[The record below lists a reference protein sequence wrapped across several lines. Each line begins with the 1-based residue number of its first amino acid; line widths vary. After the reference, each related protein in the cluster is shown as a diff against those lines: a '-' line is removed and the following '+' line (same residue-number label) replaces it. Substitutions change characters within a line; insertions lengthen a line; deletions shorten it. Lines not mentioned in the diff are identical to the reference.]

1 MQGKAAPADRN
12 LIRAINQNSLL
23 NLIRLNAPISRP
35 QLAELSGLSL
45 ATVIGL
51 TGELIARNFVLE
63 SGPAEST
70 GGRKATLLDLHPE
83 GGFALGLIV
92 RGFESIGV
100 VVNLRGDVVF
110 SLHRDSSLK
119 HQSAQAVEQIVEMT
133 NDLLSQS
140 GVDKD
145 LVIGLG
151 CALSGYIDAKSGIC
165 VDSWNLDWHNVELA
179 EPLSQRLGLPVVIDN
194 DVSCITTYEKLFG
207 WGSSYENFFTVVL
220 GRGVGV
226 GLVLNGVVYRGATG
240 GAGEFGH
247 MVAVPGG
254 RRCECGKRGCL
265 EEYISFRGIIA
276 NYRERNY
283 KENIPFDM
291 TLNSASDQAVRSEE
305 RMVHELLERASEGDE
320 LATQAF
326 QRSGELMGIALANLV
341 NVLNPECIVLTGEG
355 AFVEQTMFQ
364 SMEAV
369 LRQNLFSQLGK
380 DLRLLV
386 EPLVGYESWARGAA
400 ALVLHRFFVLPAR
413 P

>member
-1 MQGKAAPADRN
+1 MQGKSAPADRK
-12 LIRAINQNSLL
+12 LIRAINQNRLL

-35 QLAELSGLSL
+35 QLAALSGLSL

-51 TGELIARNFVLE
+51 TGELTTRNFVLE

-70 GGRKATLLDLHPE
+70 GGRKATLLDLRPE
-83 GGFALGLIV
+83 GGFALGLMV

-100 VVNLRGDVVF
+100 VVDLRGDVVF
-110 SLHRDSSLK
+110 SLQWDRSFK

-165 VDSWNLDWHNVELA
+165 VDSWNLDWHNIELA
-179 EPLSQRLGLPVVIDN
+179 EPLSQRLGLPVMIDN

-207 WGSSYENFFTVVL
+207 WGSSYEDFFTVVL

-226 GLVLNGVVYRGATG
+226 GLVFNGSVYRGATG

-247 MVAVPGG
+247 MVAVPGD

-265 EEYISFRGIIA
+265 EEYVSFRGIIA

-283 KENIPFDM
+283 KENIPINM
-291 TLNSASDQAVRSEE
+291 TLNSASEQAVRSEA
-305 RMVHELLERASEGDE
+305 RMVHELLERATRGDE
-320 LATQAF
+320 LAAQAF
-326 QRSGELMGIALANLV
+326 QHSGELLGIALANLV

-355 AFVEQTMFQ
+355 AFVSQAMFQ

-369 LRQNLFSQLGK
+369 LRQNSFSQLGK

-400 ALVLHRFFVLPAR
+400 ALVLHRFFVLPMHS
-413 P
+413 

>member
-1 MQGKAAPADRN
+1 
-12 LIRAINQNSLL
+12 LIK
-23 NLIRLNAPISRP
+23 
-35 QLAELSGLSL
+35 
-45 ATVIGL
+45 
-51 TGELIARNFVLE
+51 RNFVLD

-83 GGFALGLIV
+83 GGFALGLMV
-92 RGFESIGV
+92 RGFENIGV
-100 VVNLRGDVVF
+100 IVNLRGDVVF

-220 GRGVGV
+220 GRGVGL

-276 NYRERNY
+276 NYRELNY
-283 KENIPFDM
+283 KENIPFNM

-305 RMVHELLERASEGDE
+305 RMVHELLEQASGGDE

-326 QRSGELMGIALANLV
+326 QHSGELMGIALANLV

>member
-1 MQGKAAPADRN
+1 MQVKAAPADRN

-51 TGELIARNFVLE
+51 TGELIKRNFVLE

-83 GGFALGLIV
+83 GGFALGLMV
-92 RGFESIGV
+92 RGFENIGV
-100 VVNLRGDVVF
+100 IVNLRGDVVF

-207 WGSSYENFFTVVL
+207 WGSNYENFFTVVL
-220 GRGVGV
+220 GRGVGL

-276 NYRERNY
+276 NYREHNY
-283 KENIPFDM
+283 KENIPFNM
-291 TLNSASDQAVRSEE
+291 TLNSSSDQAVRSEE
-305 RMVHELLERASEGDE
+305 RMVHELFERAAEGDE

-326 QRSGELMGIALANLV
+326 QHSGELMGIALANLV

-355 AFVEQTMFQ
+355 AFVEQAMFQ
-364 SMEAV
+364 PMEAV

>member
-1 MQGKAAPADRN
+1 
-12 LIRAINQNSLL
+12 
-23 NLIRLNAPISRP
+23 
-35 QLAELSGLSL
+35 
-45 ATVIGL
+45 
-51 TGELIARNFVLE
+51 
-63 SGPAEST
+63 
-70 GGRKATLLDLHPE
+70 
-83 GGFALGLIV
+83 
-92 RGFESIGV
+92 
-100 VVNLRGDVVF
+100 
-110 SLHRDSSLK
+110 
-119 HQSAQAVEQIVEMT
+119 
-133 NDLLSQS
+133 
-140 GVDKD
+140 
-145 LVIGLG
+145 
-151 CALSGYIDAKSGIC
+151 
-165 VDSWNLDWHNVELA
+165 
-179 EPLSQRLGLPVVIDN
+179 
-194 DVSCITTYEKLFG
+194 VSCITTYEKLFG

-283 KENIPFDM
+283 KENIPFNM

-355 AFVEQTMFQ
+355 AFVKQTMFQ

-369 LRQNLFSQLGK
+369 LRQNLFSLLGK

-386 EPLVGYESWARGAA
+386 EPLVGYENWARGAA

>member
-1 MQGKAAPADRN
+1 MQVKAAPADRN

-51 TGELIARNFVLE
+51 TGELIKRNFVLE

-83 GGFALGLIV
+83 GGFALGLMV
-92 RGFESIGV
+92 RGFENIGV
-100 VVNLRGDVVF
+100 IVNLRGDVVF

-207 WGSSYENFFTVVL
+207 WGSNYENFFTVVL
-220 GRGVGV
+220 GRGVGL

-276 NYRERNY
+276 NYRELNY
-283 KENIPFDM
+283 KENIPFNM
-291 TLNSASDQAVRSEE
+291 TLNSSSDQAVRSEE
-305 RMVHELLERASEGDE
+305 RMVHELFERASEGDE

-326 QRSGELMGIALANLV
+326 QHSGELMGIALANLV

-355 AFVEQTMFQ
+355 AFVEQVMFQ

>member
-51 TGELIARNFVLE
+51 TGELIERNFVLE

-283 KENIPFDM
+283 KENIPFNM

-355 AFVEQTMFQ
+355 AFVEQAMFQ

>member
-12 LIRAINQNSLL
+12 LMRAINQNRLL

-35 QLAELSGLSL
+35 QLVELSGLSL

-51 TGELIARNFVLE
+51 TGELIERKFVLE
-63 SGPAEST
+63 SGAAEST
-70 GGRKATLLDLHPE
+70 GGRKATLLDLHAE

-92 RGFESIGV
+92 RGFECIGV
-100 VVNLRGDVVF
+100 VVNLRGDVIF
-110 SLHRDSSLK
+110 SLHWDSSLK
-119 HQSAQAVEQIVEMT
+119 HQSVQAVEQIVAMA

-140 GVDKD
+140 GVDKE

-207 WGSSYENFFTVVL
+207 WGRSYEDFLTVVL

-247 MVAVPGG
+247 IVAVPSG

-265 EEYISFRGIIA
+265 EEYVSFRGIIA

-283 KENIPFDM
+283 RENIPFDM

-305 RMVHELLERASEGDE
+305 RIIHELLERAAGGDE
-320 LATQAF
+320 LAAQAF
-326 QRSGELMGIALANLV
+326 QQSGELMGIALANLV

-355 AFVEQTMFQ
+355 VVVQQKMLQ

-369 LRQNLFSQLGK
+369 LRQNLFSLLGK
-380 DLRLLV
+380 DLHLLV

-400 ALVLHRFFVLPAR
+400 ALILHRFFVLPAR

>member
-1 MQGKAAPADRN
+1 MQGKSAPADRK
-12 LIRAINQNSLL
+12 LIRAINQNRLL

-35 QLAELSGLSL
+35 QLAALSGLSL

-51 TGELIARNFVLE
+51 TGELTTRNFVLE

-70 GGRKATLLDLHPE
+70 GGRKATLLDLRPE
-83 GGFALGLIV
+83 GGFALGLMV

-100 VVNLRGDVVF
+100 VVDLRGDVVF
-110 SLHRDSSLK
+110 SLHWDRSLK
-119 HQSAQAVEQIVEMT
+119 HRSAQAIEQIVEMT

-165 VDSWNLDWHNVELA
+165 VDSWNLDWHNIELA
-179 EPLSQRLGLPVVIDN
+179 EPLSQRLGLPVMIDN

-207 WGSSYENFFTVVL
+207 WGSSYEDFFTVVL
-220 GRGVGV
+220 GRGVGL
-226 GLVLNGVVYRGATG
+226 GLVFNGAVYRGATG

-247 MVAVPGG
+247 MIAVPGG
-254 RRCECGKRGCL
+254 RCCECGKRGCL
-265 EEYISFRGIIA
+265 EEYVSFRGIIA
-276 NYRERNY
+276 NYYERNY
-283 KENIPFDM
+283 KENIPINI
-291 TLNSASDQAVRSEE
+291 TLNSTSDQAVRSEA
-305 RMVHELLERASEGDE
+305 RMVHELLERTARGDE
-320 LATQAF
+320 LAAQAF
-326 QRSGELMGIALANLV
+326 QHSGELLGIALANLV

-355 AFVEQTMFQ
+355 AFVDQAMFQ

-369 LRQNLFSQLGK
+369 LRQNSFSLLGK

-400 ALVLHRFFVLPAR
+400 ALVLHRFFVLPMH

>member
-1 MQGKAAPADRN
+1 
-12 LIRAINQNSLL
+12 
-23 NLIRLNAPISRP
+23 
-35 QLAELSGLSL
+35 
-45 ATVIGL
+45 
-51 TGELIARNFVLE
+51 
-63 SGPAEST
+63 
-70 GGRKATLLDLHPE
+70 
-83 GGFALGLIV
+83 
-92 RGFESIGV
+92 
-100 VVNLRGDVVF
+100 RGDIVF

-151 CALSGYIDAKSGIC
+151 CALSGFIDAKSGIC

-179 EPLSQRLGLPVVIDN
+179 GPLSQRLGLPVVIDN

-283 KENIPFDM
+283 KENIPFNM

-341 NVLNPECIVLTGEG
+341 NVLNPECIVVTGEG
-355 AFVEQTMFQ
+355 AFVEQAMFQ

>member
-1 MQGKAAPADRN
+1 MQGKAVPADRK
-12 LIRAINQNSLL
+12 LIRAINQNNLL

-51 TGELIARNFVLE
+51 TGDLIGRHFVVE

-83 GGFALGLIV
+83 GGFALGLMV
-92 RGFESIGV
+92 RGFECIGV
-100 VVNLRGDVVF
+100 VVNLRGDVIF
-110 SLHRDSSLK
+110 SLHWDTVLR
-119 HQSAQAVEQIVEMT
+119 HQGAQALEHIVRMT
-133 NDLLSQS
+133 NDLLAQS
-140 GVDKD
+140 GVEKD

-151 CALSGYIDAKSGIC
+151 CALSGYIDAQNGIC
-165 VDSWNLDWHNVELA
+165 IDSWNLDWHSIELA
-179 EPLSQRLGLPVVIDN
+179 EPLSRRLGFPVVIDN
-194 DVSCITTYEKLFG
+194 DVSCITTYERLFG
-207 WGSSYENFFTVVL
+207 WGGSSENFFTVVL
-220 GRGVGV
+220 GRGVGL
-226 GLVLNGVVYRGATG
+226 GLVLNGEVYHGSTG

-276 NYRERNY
+276 NYLERNY
-283 KENIPFDM
+283 SQTLPFNMPLD
-291 TLNSASDQAVRSEE
+291 SSSDRAVRSEE
-305 RMVHELLERASEGDE
+305 RVIHTLLELALNGDE
-320 LATQAF
+320 LAAQAF
-326 QRSGELMGIALANLV
+326 QHSGELMGIALANLV
-341 NVLNPECIVLTGEG
+341 NVLNPESIVLTGEG
-355 AFVEQTMFQ
+355 VFVEPAMFQ

-380 DLRLLV
+380 NLRLLV

-400 ALVLHRFFVLPAR
+400 ALVLHRFFVLPAH

>member
-1 MQGKAAPADRN
+1 MQGKTAPADRK
-12 LIRAINQNSLL
+12 LIRAINQNRLL

-35 QLAELSGLSL
+35 HLAELSGLSL

-51 TGELIARNFVLE
+51 TGELIEQNFVLE

-70 GGRKATLLDLHPE
+70 GGRRATLLDLHSE
-83 GGFALGLIV
+83 GGFALGLMV

-100 VVNLRGDVVF
+100 VVDLRGDVVF
-110 SLHRDSSLK
+110 SLYWDRSLK

-165 VDSWNLDWHNVELA
+165 VDSWNLDWHNVELT

-194 DVSCITTYEKLFG
+194 DVSCISTYEKLFG

-220 GRGVGV
+220 GRGVGL
-226 GLVLNGVVYRGATG
+226 GLVLNGAVYRGATG

-265 EEYISFRGIIA
+265 EEYVSFRGIIA

-283 KENIPFDM
+283 KENIPISM
-291 TLNSASDQAVRSEE
+291 TLNSASDQAVRSEA
-305 RMVHELLERASEGDE
+305 RMVHELLERAERGDE
-320 LATQAF
+320 LAAQAF
-326 QRSGELMGIALANLV
+326 QHSGELIGIALANLV

-355 AFVEQTMFQ
+355 AFVDQVMFQ
-364 SMEAV
+364 PMEAV
-369 LRQNLFSQLGK
+369 LRQNLFSLLGK

-400 ALVLHRFFVLPAR
+400 ALVLHRFFVLPTR

>member
-45 ATVIGL
+45 ATVNGL
-51 TGELIARNFVLE
+51 TGELIERNFVLD

-92 RGFESIGV
+92 RGFENIGV

-110 SLHRDSSLK
+110 SLHRESSLK

-276 NYRERNY
+276 NYREHNY
-283 KENIPFDM
+283 KENIPFNM

-355 AFVEQTMFQ
+355 AFVKQTMFQ

-369 LRQNLFSQLGK
+369 LRQNLFSLLGK

-386 EPLVGYESWARGAA
+386 EPLVGYENWARGAA

>member
-1 MQGKAAPADRN
+1 
-12 LIRAINQNSLL
+12 
-23 NLIRLNAPISRP
+23 
-35 QLAELSGLSL
+35 
-45 ATVIGL
+45 
-51 TGELIARNFVLE
+51 
-63 SGPAEST
+63 
-70 GGRKATLLDLHPE
+70 
-83 GGFALGLIV
+83 
-92 RGFESIGV
+92 
-100 VVNLRGDVVF
+100 
-110 SLHRDSSLK
+110 
-119 HQSAQAVEQIVEMT
+119 MT

-207 WGSSYENFFTVVL
+207 WGSNYENFFTVVL
-220 GRGVGV
+220 GRGVGL

-276 NYRERNY
+276 NYRELNY
-283 KENIPFDM
+283 KENIPFNM
-291 TLNSASDQAVRSEE
+291 TLNSSSDQAVRSEE
-305 RMVHELLERASEGDE
+305 RMVHELFERASEGDE

-326 QRSGELMGIALANLV
+326 QHSGELMGIALANLV

-355 AFVEQTMFQ
+355 AFVEQ
-364 SMEAV
+364 A
-369 LRQNLFSQLGK
+369 
-380 DLRLLV
+380 
-386 EPLVGYESWARGAA
+386 SWARGAA

>member
-1 MQGKAAPADRN
+1 MQGKAAPADRK

-51 TGELIARNFVLE
+51 TGELIERNFVLE
-63 SGPAEST
+63 GGPAEST

-83 GGFALGLIV
+83 GGFALGLMV
-92 RGFESIGV
+92 RGFEYIGV

-110 SLHRDSSLK
+110 ALHRDSSLK

-194 DVSCITTYEKLFG
+194 DVRCITTYEKLFG

-220 GRGVGV
+220 GRGVGL
-226 GLVLNGVVYRGATG
+226 GLVLNGAVYRGATG

-276 NYRERNY
+276 NYRELNY
-283 KENIPFDM
+283 KENIPFNM

-305 RMVHELLERASEGDE
+305 RMVHELFERASGGDE

-326 QRSGELMGIALANLV
+326 QHSGELMGIALANLV

-355 AFVEQTMFQ
+355 AFVEQAMFQ
-364 SMEAV
+364 PMEAV

-400 ALVLHRFFVLPAR
+400 ALVLHRFFVLPAH